1 MVIQADGKIVAAGT
15 NYLDFSTN
23 SDFGVARYNSDGSLD
38 SSFGNG
44 GIASTD
50 FNQGLDAAFAVV
62 LQTDGKIVA
71 VGSAVSGASF
81 YDFALVRYLANGT
94 LDSSFGSAGKVETD
108 LGANNLDQAR
118 GAVFQPDG
126 KIVAAGTTVAR
137 NGLDQFF
144 ALTRYNSDGTL
155 DTGFGRHGLATVD
168 FGSFDQGAR
177 SLLLQADGKLVA
189 VGYADTESSD
199 SDFLVAR
206 LKSNGRPDSG
216 FGTGGTV
223 RTSFGDLNGG
233 ATSSVLQP
241 DGKIV
246 AAGFNATPTN
256 RGVDVALARYLGK

>member
-1 MVIQADGKIVAAGT
+1 
-15 NYLDFSTN
+15 
-23 SDFGVARYNSDGSLD
+23 
-38 SSFGNG
+38 
-44 GIASTD
+44 
-50 FNQGLDAAFAVV
+50 
-62 LQTDGKIVA
+62 
-71 VGSAVSGASF
+71 
-81 YDFALVRYLANGT
+81 
-94 LDSSFGSAGKVETD
+94 
-108 LGANNLDQAR
+108 
-118 GAVFQPDG
+118 VFQPDG